1 MTKEFAGLNKSEIRK
16 AIKLAN
22 RINNCNDCVVTGYSY
37 KSIPDEYNT
46 IEVTCE
52 ICHGYG
58 GDRADYDVV
67 VEVFMDDRRRSWAH
81 TVIWQG
87 IEYTSTLK
95 MR

>member
-1 MTKEFAGLNKSEIRK
+1 MTKEFTGLNKSEIRK

-22 RINNCNDCVVTGYSY
+22 RINNCNDCVVTGYFY
-37 KSIPDEYNT
+37 NSIPVDGC

-81 TVIWQG
+81 TVVGQG
-87 IEYTSTLK
+87 IEYISTLK
-95 MR
+95 M

>member
-1 MTKEFAGLNKSEIRK
+1 MTKEFTGLSKLEIRK

-37 KSIPDEYNT
+37 KSIPDEYNI

-52 ICHGYG
+52 ICHGYD

-81 TVIWQG
+81 TVIGQG
-87 IEYTSTLK
+87 IEYISSL
-95 MR
+95 R